1 MSNFTR
7 RYQENTRLLNVAV
20 KLVSLIMTVVLA
32 YTCVYFTCNSTGV
45 EGSSMQPVITN
56 EDTVL
61 INRFAYT
68 LLKPRRFDVIAFTP
82 NYKNTD
88 RVLIKRIIGLPG
100 EKVKIENGKVFINGK
115 ELENDKGLEDILI
128 AGNAASEISLGQDQ
142 YFVLGDNR
150 NNSSDSREPT
160 IGNVRRDEIIGRAWL
175 RTQPLTSFGLLR

>member
-1 MSNFTR
+1 VSNFTR

-150 NNSSDSREPT
+150 NNSEDSRFAN
-160 IGNVRRDEIIGRAWL
+160 IGLIKRENIVGKVWL
-175 RTQPLTSFGLLR
+175 RSMPFKRIGLVG